1 MSTAIRN
8 LWRVAYAATAKLLP
22 QSCYCKPAMCIRGF
36 FARRICESAGKG
48 INIERGATFATS
60 VTIGDDSGIGKD
72 CELHGEVHIGNHV
85 MMAAECVFYTRNHE
99 SSRTDVPMN
108 QQGETVP
115 RPIFVGDDVWLG
127 RRVMVMPGVRIGE
140 HSIVAAGAVVTKD
153 VPPFS
158 IVGGVPA
165 RVIES
170 RLKQ

>member
-8 LWRVAYAATAKLLP
+8 LWRVACAATAKLLP
-22 QSCYCKPAMCIRGF
+22 QSCYCKPAMYIRGF
-36 FARRICESAGKG
+36 FGRRICESVGKG

-72 CELHGEVHIGNHV
+72 CELHGEVHIGSHV
-85 MMAAECVFYTRNHE
+85 MMAAECVSYTRNHK
-99 SSRTDVPMN
+99 SSRTDVPMD
-108 QQGETVP
+108 QQGKTVP
-115 RPIFVGDDVWLG
+115 RPIHAGDDVWLG
-127 RRVMVMPGVRIGE
+127 RRVMVMPDVRIGE
-140 HSIVAAGAVVTKD
+140 HGIVAVGAAVTKD

-165 RVIES
+165 RVIGS

>member
-8 LWRVAYAATAKLLP
+8 LWRVAYAATVKLLP
-22 QSCYCKPAMCIRGF
+22 QSCYCKPAMYVRGF
-36 FARRICESAGKG
+36 FARRICESVGKG
-48 INIERGATFATS
+48 VSIERGATSATS

-72 CELHGEVHIGNHV
+72 RELHGEVHIGNRV

-99 SSRTDVPMN
+99 SSRTDIPMS

-115 RPIFVGDDVWLG
+115 RPIYVGDDVWLG

-158 IVGGVPA
+158 IAGGECRP
-165 RVIES
+165 
-170 RLKQ
+170 RL